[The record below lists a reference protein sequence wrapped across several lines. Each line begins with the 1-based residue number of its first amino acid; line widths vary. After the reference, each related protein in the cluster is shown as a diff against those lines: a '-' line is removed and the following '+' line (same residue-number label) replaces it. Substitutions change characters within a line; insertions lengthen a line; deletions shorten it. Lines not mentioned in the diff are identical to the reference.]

1 MKVREF
7 IEECMVKVFEAK
19 AQAAVS
25 HKKAL
30 PFRKAIDEIRLIGW
44 KVNGDLDLMDVTVD
58 TKELRFNHIT
68 GDQYLVINDNI
79 VYNITNNEIY
89 KTTGSFGVNGQ
100 FNKKPSRKTKLRVRQ

>member
-7 IEECMVKVFEAK
+7 IEDCMVRLLETK
-19 AQAAVS
+19 AQNAVS

-30 PFRKAIDEIRLIGW
+30 PFRKAIEEIRLIGW

-68 GDQYLVINDNI
+68 GEQYLVINDNI
-79 VYNITNNEIY
+79 IYSITNNEIH
-89 KTTGSFGVNGQ
+89 KTSGGFGVGAE
-100 FNKKPSRKTKLRVRQ
+100 FGRKFSRKVKARVY